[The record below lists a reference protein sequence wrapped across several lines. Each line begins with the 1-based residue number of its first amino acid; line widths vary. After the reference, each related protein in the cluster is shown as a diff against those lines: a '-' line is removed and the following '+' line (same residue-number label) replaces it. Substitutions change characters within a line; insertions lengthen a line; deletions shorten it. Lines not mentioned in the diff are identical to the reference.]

1 MTQITYTVLN
11 RPKKD
16 STGRTDISWAAE
28 CGRDAVPLGG
38 YLITRR
44 TPPGEKKQYT
54 AMVVMAKSDVTG
66 QDTVVETMVG
76 TTFETRATA
85 AFAIWRKYYAGW
97 RMKQLAEIE
106 RGEAIRDAKR
116 QGRARRRFLRST
128 PDGKEAYRLDLN
140 RKARERRAQMT
151 DEEKQADADKRRAKR
166 EHENFVGTYTSLA
179 DDMRNPY
186 HEIWD

>member
-38 YLITRR
+38 YLITSR
-44 TPPGEKKQYT
+44 TAKDVPRQYT
-54 AMVVMAKSDVTG
+54 AMVVMAKPNETG

-76 TTFETRATA
+76 SSFETRATA
-85 AFAIWRKYYAGW
+85 AFAIWRKYYEGW
-97 RMKQLAEIE
+97 RLEQTFEHE
-106 RGEAIRDAKR
+106 RQEAIRDAKR
-116 QGRARRRFLRST
+116 QGRARRRAERQT

-140 RKARERRAQMT
+140 SKARERRAQMT
-151 DEEKQADADKRRAKR
+151 PEEKVADADKRRAKR
-166 EHENFVGTYTSLA
+166 EHENFVSTYT
-179 DDMRNPY
+179 D
-186 HEIWD
+186 E